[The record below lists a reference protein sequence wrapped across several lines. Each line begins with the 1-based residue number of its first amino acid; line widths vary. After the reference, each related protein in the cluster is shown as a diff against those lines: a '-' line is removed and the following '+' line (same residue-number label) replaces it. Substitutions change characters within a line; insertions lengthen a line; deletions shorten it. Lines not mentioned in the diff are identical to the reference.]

1 MRLDATLGSDPTAA
15 ARRARQLEEGGYDG
29 GWTSET
35 NHDPFLPLVAAA
47 QHTEH
52 LELGTNIAVA
62 FARNPMTTAHA
73 AWDLQLLSGGRFILG
88 LGSQIKPHITRRFS
102 MPWSRPAARMRE
114 YIEALHAIWDAWETG
129 GKLNFRGDFYQHTL
143 TNPMFVPPPQPHRR
157 PDVYL
162 AAVGPLMTRTA
173 GQVADGLHCHGFTTA
188 DYVRDVT
195 LPALR
200 EGEAAGG
207 RPGGEVRVSLLAMA
221 VAADTA
227 EAFEEHCRTMRMR
240 IAFYGSTPA
249 YRGVLEHHGW
259 GDAQTELHA
268 LSVKGRWAEMADVID
283 DEMLHTIAA
292 VGTPAEAAAILA
304 ERYGDLVDRLTLVTT
319 FDSASTDRGTD
330 PQSWALL
337 LEQLRRA
344 VADRRPTTPDPLR
357 PPG

>member
-1 MRLDATLGSDPTAA
+1 
-15 ARRARQLEEGGYDG
+15 
-29 GWTSET
+29 
-35 NHDPFLPLVAAA
+35 
-47 QHTEH
+47 
-52 LELGTNIAVA
+52 
-62 FARNPMTTAHA
+62 
-73 AWDLQLLSGGRFILG
+73 
-88 LGSQIKPHITRRFS
+88 
-102 MPWSRPAARMRE
+102 
-114 YIEALHAIWDAWETG
+114 
-129 GKLNFRGDFYQHTL
+129 
-143 TNPMFVPPPQPHRR
+143 MFVPPPQPHRR